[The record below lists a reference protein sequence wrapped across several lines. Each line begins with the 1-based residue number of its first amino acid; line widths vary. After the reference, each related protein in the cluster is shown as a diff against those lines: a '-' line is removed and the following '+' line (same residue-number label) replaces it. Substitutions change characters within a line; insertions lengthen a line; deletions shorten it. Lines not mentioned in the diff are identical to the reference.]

1 MHQARLETESMLATF
16 CRSHDKLFL
25 TVSVR
30 CSSWRASSAIA
41 VASTCGRS
49 GTPYTRLFP
58 ESHPPSTHARSR
70 SISTPKWMRFSD
82 SSERLQTVN
91 CSMAMMLKAVGMTQ
105 LAEPVTHGQPYLSG
119 SKRTLRSAV
128 LNFHRQSQWPS
139 WPLVLR
145 SQDSPRSRA
154 FDGSPTEFN
163 AQMARAVVHED
174 SLSPTKDGQLPSAS
188 RTSDKSL
195 PSRGAS

>member
-1 MHQARLETESMLATF
+1 MHQARLETESMLAAF

-58 ESHPPSTHARSR
+58 EFHPPSTHSRSR

-105 LAEPVTHGQPYLSG
+105 LAEPVTQGQPYLSG
-119 SKRTLRSAV
+119 SKRTLRSEV
-128 LNFHRQSQWPS
+128 LNFHRQNSV
-139 WPLVLR
+139 PLGLVRHTAIERLCREQQRNRPLR
-145 SQDSPRSRA
+145 SA
-154 FDGSPTEFN
+154 CI
-163 AQMARAVVHED
+163 ARA
-174 SLSPTKDGQLPSAS
+174 LSSSSRPNPRETPAS
-188 RTSDKSL
+188 RH
-195 PSRGAS
+195 R

>member
-1 MHQARLETESMLATF
+1 MHQARLETESMLAAF

-49 GTPYTRLFP
+49 GPPYTRLFP
-58 ESHPPSTHARSR
+58 EFHPPSRHARSR

-91 CSMAMMLKAVGMTQ
+91 CLMAMMLKAVGMTQ
-105 LAEPVTHGQPYLSG
+105 LAEPEIQGQPYLSG
-119 SKRTLRSAV
+119 AKRTERSAV
-128 LNFHRQSQWPS
+128 LNFHRQNQCPS
-139 WPLVLR
+139 LPLASSSNL
-145 SQDSPRSRA
+145 
-154 FDGSPTEFN
+154 N
-163 AQMARAVVHED
+163 ALLLAWEISFATVKAQRARAVVHAPSE
-174 SLSPTKDGQLPSAS
+174 SP
-188 RTSDKSL
+188 
-195 PSRGAS
+195 

>member
-1 MHQARLETESMLATF
+1 MHQARLETESMLAAF

-58 ESHPPSTHARSR
+58 EFHPPSTHARSR

-119 SKRTLRSAV
+119 SKRTLRSTV
-128 LNFHRQSQWPS
+128 LNFHRQNQWPS
-139 WPLVLR
+139 CPR
-145 SQDSPRSRA
+145 SSWSQRRALSRELTKSPVAFRAHNASAAVQLLSESPR
-154 FDGSPTEFN
+154 N
-163 AQMARAVVHED
+163 A
-174 SLSPTKDGQLPSAS
+174 GQP
-188 RTSDKSL
+188 
-195 PSRGAS
+195 P